1 MYQPSPA
8 SPVEL
13 LKRQLFDWQQF
24 YADLTLKPETV
35 ATDLAY
41 VQQKIDQL
49 TEEIAQ
55 YSSSEE

>member
-24 YADLTLKPETV
+24 YADLTLKPQTTP
-35 ATDLAY
+35 ADLTYA
-41 VQQKIDQL
+41 QQKIDQL

-55 YSSSEE
+55 YSSK